1 MSELPE
7 PSVGSSEASPETAG
21 PNAET
26 TLLAE
31 NKAVMEKKEAQRDDG
46 TLSIDMENSETEFPS
61 LALMEIVDGKFFV
74 EEFFNDHGAA
84 TVSEVDSDDGHDFMT
99 PSEVRSMAMKRIGDL
114 TSSESDSDDSVRSDK
129 WISSYLVSA
138 STMSLTRSICLSMPY
153 DSMTDSTTGKSF
165 MEKLVADNPYG
176 KTPFSFSASHS
187 SDNFECTDERCQLES
202 FPSWSETF
210 EECEESTAL
219 EMTEKDY
226 TSEEQQQTESSS
238 EAVSLELMDGE
249 CSGSER
255 HIFDSCTNVDV
266 SKKNFHDNNRS
277 NENSFHLDGTPGI
290 DAVSAL
296 LLCSKFCVDLLN
308 CGEMQ
313 NFEVNNNGRIVR
325 RISFN
330 FTSRLDV
337 IVVYLVQTVHQTK
350 DEDVLGE
357 NLFDCSL
364 LDLVDLRKANCSFSQ
379 VASVHRPA
387 DNLCVRPLQR
397 TDFEKGF
404 LQLLSRLTHVGSVS
418 KGEFCRQFV
427 EMRNCQGTYYV
438 VVIEDLSK
446 SIIVGTCML
455 VIERKFIHTCGSRA
469 RLEDLVVD
477 TAYRGRQLGKLLI
490 EVTRQLAWNLGC
502 YKVSLECKDELISY
516 YEQFGFSKEIG
527 NGNFLVQRQY

>member
-7 PSVGSSEASPETAG
+7 PSVGSSEASPKTAG

-31 NKAVMEKKEAQRDDG
+31 NKAVMEKKDAQRKSCDDG
-46 TLSIDMENSETEFPS
+46 TLSFDMENSGTEFPS

-74 EEFFNDHGAA
+74 EEFFNDRGAA
-84 TVSEVDSDDGHDFMT
+84 AVSEVDSDDFMT
-99 PSEVRSMAMKRIGDL
+99 PSEVRNMAMKRIGDL
-114 TSSESDSDDSVRSDK
+114 TSSECDSDDSVTSDK

-138 STMSLTRSICLSMPY
+138 STISLTRSICLSMPY

-165 MEKLVADNPYG
+165 MEKFEKDYPGG
-176 KTPFSFSASHS
+176 KSPFSFNASYS
-187 SDNFECTDERCQLES
+187 SDIFECTDERCQLES

-210 EECEESTAL
+210 EEGEESTAL
-219 EMTEKDY
+219 EMTEKDC
-226 TSEEQQQTESSS
+226 TSEEEQQQTESSS

-249 CSGSER
+249 CSG
-255 HIFDSCTNVDV
+255 
-266 SKKNFHDNNRS
+266 NFNFTVRTVRG
-277 NENSFHLDGTPGI
+277 FHLNGTPGI
-290 DAVSAL
+290 SAVSAL
-296 LLCSKFCVDLLN
+296 LLCNKFSVDLLN

-313 NFEVNNNGRIVR
+313 NFE
-325 RISFN
+325 
-330 FTSRLDV
+330 
-337 IVVYLVQTVHQTK
+337 TVHQTK

-364 LDLVDLRKANCSFSQ
+364 LDLVDLRKANCSFTQ

>member
-26 TLLAE
+26 TLLTE
-31 NKAVMEKKEAQRDDG
+31 NKAVMEKKEAQRESCDDG
-46 TLSIDMENSETEFPS
+46 TLSFDMENSGTEFPS

-74 EEFFNDHGAA
+74 EEFFNDRGAA
-84 TVSEVDSDDGHDFMT
+84 AVSEVDSDDFMT

-114 TSSESDSDDSVRSDK
+114 TSSECDSDDSVTSDK
-129 WISSYLVSA
+129 WISSYLVSE
-138 STMSLTRSICLSMPY
+138 STISLTRSIYLSMPY

-165 MEKLVADNPYG
+165 MEKLEKDYPGG
-176 KTPFSFSASHS
+176 KSPFSFNASYS
-187 SDNFECTDERCQLES
+187 SDIFECTDERCQLES

-210 EECEESTAL
+210 EEGEESTAL
-219 EMTEKDY
+219 EMTEKDC
-226 TSEEQQQTESSS
+226 TSEEEQQQTESSS

-255 HIFDSCTNVDV
+255 HIFDSSTNVDISTLRFV
-266 SKKNFHDNNRS
+266 LYVVGAMKIVFTWTVRQASVPFRRCFCAINFP
-277 NENSFHLDGTPGI
+277 LT
-290 DAVSAL
+290 
-296 LLCSKFCVDLLN
+296 CWN

-313 NFEVNNNGRIVR
+313 NFE
-325 RISFN
+325 
-330 FTSRLDV
+330 
-337 IVVYLVQTVHQTK
+337 TVHQTK

-364 LDLVDLRKANCSFSQ
+364 LDLVDLRKANCSFTQ

>member
-7 PSVGSSEASPETAG
+7 QSVGSSEASPETAG

-31 NKAVMEKKEAQRDDG
+31 NKAVVEKKEAQRMSCDDG

-61 LALMEIVDGKFFV
+61 LALMEIVGGKFFV
-74 EEFFNDHGAA
+74 DEFFNDRGAA
-84 TVSEVDSDDGHDFMT
+84 AVSELDSDGGDDFMT

-114 TSSESDSDDSVRSDK
+114 TSSESDSDDSVTSDK

-153 DSMTDSTTGKSF
+153 DSITDSTTGKSY
-165 MEKLVADNPYG
+165 MEKFKADYPGG
-176 KTPFSFSASHS
+176 KTPFSFSASYS
-187 SDNFECTDERCQLES
+187 SDVFECADERCQLES

-219 EMTEKDY
+219 EMTEKDD

-255 HIFDSCTNVDV
+255 HIFYSSNNVDV

-290 DAVSAL
+290 NAVSAL
-296 LLCSKFCVDLLN
+296 LLCNKFCVDLLN

-313 NFEVNNNGRIVR
+313 NFE
-325 RISFN
+325 
-330 FTSRLDV
+330 
-337 IVVYLVQTVHQTK
+337 TVHQTK

-364 LDLVDLRKANCSFSQ
+364 LDLVDLRKANCSFTQ
-379 VASVHRPA
+379 VDSVHRPA

>member
-26 TLLAE
+26 TLLTE
-31 NKAVMEKKEAQRDDG
+31 NKAVMEKKEAQRESCDDG
-46 TLSIDMENSETEFPS
+46 TLSFDMENSGTEFPS

-74 EEFFNDHGAA
+74 EEFFNDRGAA
-84 TVSEVDSDDGHDFMT
+84 AVSEVDSDDFMT

-114 TSSESDSDDSVRSDK
+114 TSSECDSDDSVTSDK
-129 WISSYLVSA
+129 WI
-138 STMSLTRSICLSMPY
+138 
-153 DSMTDSTTGKSF
+153 
-165 MEKLVADNPYG
+165 N
-176 KTPFSFSASHS
+176 
-187 SDNFECTDERCQLES
+187 ERCQLES

-210 EECEESTAL
+210 EEGEESTAL
-219 EMTEKDY
+219 EMTEKDC
-226 TSEEQQQTESSS
+226 TSEEEQQQTESSS

-255 HIFDSCTNVDV
+255 HIFDSSTNVDISTLRFV
-266 SKKNFHDNNRS
+266 LYVVGAMKIVFTWTVRQASVPFRRCFCAINFP
-277 NENSFHLDGTPGI
+277 LT
-290 DAVSAL
+290 
-296 LLCSKFCVDLLN
+296 CWN

-313 NFEVNNNGRIVR
+313 NFE
-325 RISFN
+325 
-330 FTSRLDV
+330 
-337 IVVYLVQTVHQTK
+337 TVHQTK

-364 LDLVDLRKANCSFSQ
+364 LDLVDLRKANCSFTQ

>member
-7 PSVGSSEASPETAG
+7 QSVGSSEASPETAG

-31 NKAVMEKKEAQRDDG
+31 NKAVMEKKEAQRESCDDG
-46 TLSIDMENSETEFPS
+46 TLSIGMENSETEFPS

-74 EEFFNDHGAA
+74 EEFFNDRGAA
-84 TVSEVDSDDGHDFMT
+84 AVSEVDSDGGDDFMT

-114 TSSESDSDDSVRSDK
+114 TSSECDSDDSVTSDK

-138 STMSLTRSICLSMPY
+138 STISLTRSICLSMTY

-165 MEKLVADNPYG
+165 MEKFKADYPGG
-176 KTPFSFSASHS
+176 KSPFSFSASYS
-187 SDNFECTDERCQLES
+187 SDIFECTDERCQLES

-210 EECEESTAL
+210 EEGEESTAL
-219 EMTEKDY
+219 EMTEKDG

-255 HIFDSCTNVDV
+255 HVFDSSTNVD
-266 SKKNFHDNNRS
+266 
-277 NENSFHLDGTPGI
+277 
-290 DAVSAL
+290 
-296 LLCSKFCVDLLN
+296 
-308 CGEMQ
+308 
-313 NFEVNNNGRIVR
+313 
-325 RISFN
+325 
-330 FTSRLDV
+330 
-337 IVVYLVQTVHQTK
+337 TVHQTK

-364 LDLVDLRKANCSFSQ
+364 LDLVDLRKANCSFTQ

-397 TDFEKGF
+397 TDFEKG
-404 LQLLSRLTHVGSVS
+404 
-418 KGEFCRQFV
+418 QFV

>member
-7 PSVGSSEASPETAG
+7 QSVGSSEASPETAG

-31 NKAVMEKKEAQRDDG
+31 NKAVVEKKEAQRMSCDDG

-61 LALMEIVDGKFFV
+61 LALMEIVGGKFFV
-74 EEFFNDHGAA
+74 DEFFNDRGAA
-84 TVSEVDSDDGHDFMT
+84 AVSELDSDGGDDFMT

-114 TSSESDSDDSVRSDK
+114 TSSESDSDDSVTSDK

-153 DSMTDSTTGKSF
+153 DSITDSTTGKSY
-165 MEKLVADNPYG
+165 MEKFKADYPGG
-176 KTPFSFSASHS
+176 KTPFSFSASYS
-187 SDNFECTDERCQLES
+187 SDVFECADERCQLES

-219 EMTEKDY
+219 EMTEKDD

-238 EAVSLELMDGE
+238 EA
-249 CSGSER
+249 
-255 HIFDSCTNVDV
+255 
-266 SKKNFHDNNRS
+266 
-277 NENSFHLDGTPGI
+277 
-290 DAVSAL
+290 
-296 LLCSKFCVDLLN
+296 
-308 CGEMQ
+308 
-313 NFEVNNNGRIVR
+313 
-325 RISFN
+325 
-330 FTSRLDV
+330 
-337 IVVYLVQTVHQTK
+337 TVHQTK

-364 LDLVDLRKANCSFSQ
+364 LDLVDLRKANCSFTQ
-379 VASVHRPA
+379 VDSVHRPA

-397 TDFEKGF
+397 TDFEK
-404 LQLLSRLTHVGSVS
+404 
-418 KGEFCRQFV
+418 